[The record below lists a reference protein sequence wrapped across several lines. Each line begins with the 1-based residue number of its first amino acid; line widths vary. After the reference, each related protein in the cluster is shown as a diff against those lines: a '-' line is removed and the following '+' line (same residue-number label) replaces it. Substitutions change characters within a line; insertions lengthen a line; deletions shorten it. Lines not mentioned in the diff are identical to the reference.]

1 MTAATGRILIVDD
14 DERFLETYR
23 ILLGSEGYSI
33 DTAKDAP
40 STLKRLEEP
49 GWDLVLLDR
58 KLQGRYGPD
67 TGLDLMSEIS
77 KLAPTAR
84 VILITGYAD
93 PPSIERAFAS
103 GAYDYLEKNQI
114 LDTLLRIKVRQALEA
129 GRERRMASLAN
140 GRREEVLKK
149 TWDELRAEKDPHRK
163 GALLEDFVAIL
174 FKSISGFERTET
186 RRRSDEEEI
195 DIIIPNESPDPYW
208 QRESQFFLG
217 EVKNWSSKVDPK
229 ELAHLR
235 AKLVD
240 RSGRAKLGFFIAIN
254 GFTQG
259 FKSTLD
265 KMRGSDLLIV
275 PIESE
280 GLERLLGSKDRNAV
294 LKKLHGDAVV
304 GSAT

>member
-23 ILLGSEGYSI
+23 ILLGSEGYAI

-40 STLKRLEEP
+40 TTLKRLEEP

-67 TGLDLMSEIS
+67 TGLDLMSEIA
-77 KLAPTAR
+77 KRAPTAR
-84 VILITGYAD
+84 IILITGYAD

-114 LDTLLRIKVRQALEA
+114 FDTLLRNKVRQALEA
-129 GRERRMASLAN
+129 NRERRMAALAN

-149 TWDELRAEKDPHRK
+149 TWDQLRAEQDPHRK

-174 FKSISGFERTET
+174 FKSIPGFERTET

-195 DIIIPNESPDPYW
+195 DITIPNESSDPYW
-208 QRESQFFLG
+208 QRESQYFLG
-217 EVKNWSSKVDPK
+217 EVKNWSSRVDPK

-235 AKLVD
+235 AKMTD

-254 GFTQG
+254 GFTDG
-259 FKSTLD
+259 FKATLD
-265 KMRGSDLLIV
+265 KMRSGDLLVV
-275 PIESE
+275 PIDSE
-280 GLERLLGSKDRNAV
+280 GLERLLRSKDRNAE
-294 LKKLHGDAVV
+294 LKKLHGEAVI